1 MTKVVS
7 MARTSE
13 YWISR
18 ARKHRLAGRYD
29 EARALLAKTREQY
42 GTGEALE
49 RELAQTYDEM
59 GCEEEAARAYLRV
72 ASLKGEYR
80 AAALFQL
87 ALSAA
92 QRAEL
97 VRAASYFDQF
107 EKSDRRRVSPDLVAL
122 LGQQLRQALEKPTPQ
137 TRRERAKALERRA
150 VERLQGGRVYAARRT
165 MLHAIDLWE
174 NAQRLTL
181 LACCELILGRLDE
194 AQTHA
199 EQAHAL
205 APARVQTLC
214 VLVDVLYAT
223 GKTEQARRML
233 HIAVLRAQSVDER
246 LNVAVESAK
255 HGEDGLTLRLTRSLL
270 RRDPYCMRGMM
281 LRGCALMNLRRFDEA
296 KRVFGR
302 LCVLLPE
309 DTVCQAYYAMARKE
323 QPPEGRLTLGLDV
336 PPEEAV
342 NRAMRIISAMAET
355 PLQGTRELYELSAWA
370 LRSAIAG
377 TNTALLAMMLMSALE
392 TPEALDVLLDA
403 LTDPQVS
410 DGVKRAILQALT
422 ASRGFQP
429 YDVDIG
435 GRYVRLA
442 AGALSGRTMDGE
454 TARTVAQAACD
465 ALSPD
470 FPQAPKMLLPMYI
483 AFLEQNGVPKRRE
496 QPACAAALEYLFH
509 RLSGRK
515 VGLNRITAK
524 YGVSPR
530 LCRTK
535 ANRILRAVRKQAE
548 SNTKGSVDDEMHQ
561 L

>member
-29 EARALLAKTREQY
+29 EAMALLAKTREQY

-72 ASLKGEYR
+72 ARMKGEYR
-80 AAALFQL
+80 AEALFQL

-107 EKSDRRRVSPDLVAL
+107 EKSDRRHVSPDLVAL

-150 VERLQGGRVYAARRT
+150 VERLQGGQVYAARRT

-255 HGEDGLTLRLTRSLL
+255 HGEDNLTLRLTRSLL

-309 DTVCQAYYAMARKE
+309 DTVCQAYYAMARNE

-342 NRAMRIISAMAET
+342 NRAVRIISAMAET

-377 TNTALLAMMLMSALE
+377 TDTALLALMLMSALE

-454 TARTVAQAACD
+454 AARTVVQAACD
-465 ALSPD
+465 ALAPD

-496 QPACAAALEYLFH
+496 QPAYAAALEYLFH

-515 VGLNRITAK
+515 VGLNRIAAK

-548 SNTKGSVDDEMHQ
+548 NNTKGSVDDEMHQ

>member
-29 EARALLAKTREQY
+29 EAMALLAKTREQY

-72 ASLKGEYR
+72 ARMKGEYR
-80 AAALFQL
+80 AEALFQL

-107 EKSDRRRVSPDLVAL
+107 EKSDRRHVSPDLVAL

-246 LNVAVESAK
+246 LSVAVESAK

-309 DTVCQAYYAMARKE
+309 DTVCQVYYAMARNE

-454 TARTVAQAACD
+454 AARTVVQAACD

-470 FPQAPKMLLPMYI
+470 FPQAPKILLPMYI

-548 SNTKGSVDDEMHQ
+548 NNTKGSVDDEMHQ

>member
-29 EARALLAKTREQY
+29 EAMALLAKTQEQY

-72 ASLKGEYR
+72 ARMKGEYR
-80 AAALFQL
+80 AEALFQL

-97 VRAASYFDQF
+97 TRAASYFEQF
-107 EKSDRRRVSPDLVAL
+107 EKSDRRHVSPDLVAL

-137 TRRERAKALERRA
+137 TRRERAKMLERRA
-150 VERLQGGRVYAARRT
+150 VERLQEGRVYAARRT

-214 VLVDVLYAT
+214 VLIDVLYMA
-223 GKTEQARRML
+223 GKMEQARRML

-255 HGEDGLTLRLTRSLL
+255 HGEDSLTLRLTRSLL

-309 DTVCQAYYAMARKE
+309 DTVCQAYYAMARNE
-323 QPPEGRLTLGLDV
+323 QQPEGRLTLGLDV

-342 NRAMRIISAMAET
+342 NRAVRIISAMAET

-377 TNTALLAMMLMSALE
+377 TNTALLALMLMSALE

-442 AGALSGRTMDGE
+442 AGALSGRTMNGE
-454 TARTVAQAACD
+454 AARTVVQAACD
-465 ALSPD
+465 ALAPD

-496 QPACAAALEYLFH
+496 QPAYAAALEYLFH

-515 VGLNRITAK
+515 VGLNRIAAK
-524 YGVSPR
+524 YSVSPR

-548 SNTKGSVDDEMHQ
+548 NNTKGSVNDEMHQ

>member
-29 EARALLAKTREQY
+29 EAMALLAKTREQY
-42 GTGEALE
+42 STGEALE

-72 ASLKGEYR
+72 ARMKGEYR
-80 AAALFQL
+80 AEALFQL

-107 EKSDRRRVSPDLVAL
+107 EKSDRRHVSPDLVAL

-309 DTVCQAYYAMARKE
+309 DTVCQAYYAMARNE
-323 QPPEGRLTLGLDV
+323 QPPEGRLTLGIDV

-442 AGALSGRTMDGE
+442 AGTLSGRTMDGE
-454 TARTVAQAACD
+454 AARTVVQAACD
-465 ALSPD
+465 ALAPD

-483 AFLEQNGVPKRRE
+483 TFLEQNGVPKRRE

-515 VGLNRITAK
+515 VGLNRIAAK

-548 SNTKGSVDDEMHQ
+548 NNTKGSVEDEMHQ

>member
-29 EARALLAKTREQY
+29 EAMALLAKTQEQY

-72 ASLKGEYR
+72 ARMKGEYR
-80 AAALFQL
+80 AEALFQL

-97 VRAASYFDQF
+97 MRAASYFEQF
-107 EKSDRRRVSPDLVAL
+107 EKSDRRHVSPDLVAL
-122 LGQQLRQALEKPTPQ
+122 LGQQLRQALEKPAPQ
-137 TRRERAKALERRA
+137 TRRERAKMLERRA
-150 VERLQGGRVYAARRT
+150 VERLQEGRVYAARRT

-214 VLVDVLYAT
+214 VLIDVLYTA
-223 GKTEQARRML
+223 GKMEQARRML

-255 HGEDGLTLRLTRSLL
+255 HGEDSLTLRLTRSLL

-309 DTVCQAYYAMARKE
+309 DTVCQAYYAMTRNE

-342 NRAMRIISAMAET
+342 NRAVRIISAMAET
-355 PLQGTRELYELSAWA
+355 QLQGTRELYELSAWA
-370 LRSAIAG
+370 LRSAVAG
-377 TNTALLAMMLMSALE
+377 TNTALLALMLMSALE

-442 AGALSGRTMDGE
+442 ASALSGRTMDGE
-454 TARTVAQAACD
+454 AARTVVQAACD
-465 ALSPD
+465 ALAPD

-483 AFLEQNGVPKRRE
+483 AFLERNGVPKRRE
-496 QPACAAALEYLFH
+496 QPAYAAALEYLFH

-515 VGLNRITAK
+515 VGLNRIAAK

-548 SNTKGSVDDEMHQ
+548 NNTKGSVDDEMHQ

>member
-29 EARALLAKTREQY
+29 EAMALLAKTREQY
-42 GTGEALE
+42 GTGEVLE

-72 ASLKGEYR
+72 ARMKGEYR
-80 AAALFQL
+80 AEALFQL

-97 VRAASYFDQF
+97 MRAASYFEQF
-107 EKSDRRRVSPDLVAL
+107 EKSDRRHVSPDLVAL

-255 HGEDGLTLRLTRSLL
+255 HGEDSLTLRLTRSLL

-309 DTVCQAYYAMARKE
+309 DTVCQAYYAMARNE

-342 NRAMRIISAMAET
+342 NRAVRIISAMAET
-355 PLQGTRELYELSAWA
+355 PLRGTRELYELSAWA

-377 TNTALLAMMLMSALE
+377 TNTALLALMLMSALE

-442 AGALSGRTMDGE
+442 AGALSGRTMNGE
-454 TARTVAQAACD
+454 AARTVVQAACD
-465 ALSPD
+465 ALAPD

-496 QPACAAALEYLFH
+496 QPAYAAALEYLFH

-515 VGLNRITAK
+515 VGLNRIAAK
-524 YGVSPR
+524 YSVSPR

-548 SNTKGSVDDEMHQ
+548 NNTKGSVDDEMHQ

>member
-29 EARALLAKTREQY
+29 EAMALLAKTREQY

-72 ASLKGEYR
+72 ARMKGEYR
-80 AAALFQL
+80 AEALFQL

-97 VRAASYFDQF
+97 MRAASYFDQF
-107 EKSDRRRVSPDLVAL
+107 ERSDRRHVSPDLVAL
-122 LGQQLRQALEKPTPQ
+122 LGQQLRQALEKPAPQ

-255 HGEDGLTLRLTRSLL
+255 HGEDSLTLRLTRSLL

-296 KRVFGR
+296 KRIFGR

-309 DTVCQAYYAMARKE
+309 DTVCQAYYAMARNE

-342 NRAMRIISAMAET
+342 NRAVRIISAMAET

-377 TNTALLAMMLMSALE
+377 TDTALLALMLMSALE

-454 TARTVAQAACD
+454 AARTVVQAACD
-465 ALSPD
+465 ALAPD
-470 FPQAPKMLLPMYI
+470 FPQAPRMLLPMYI

-496 QPACAAALEYLFH
+496 QPAYAAALEYLFH

-515 VGLNRITAK
+515 VGLNRIAAK

-535 ANRILRAVRKQAE
+535 ANRILRAVRKLAE
-548 SNTKGSVDDEMHQ
+548 NNTKGSVDDEMHQ

>member
-29 EARALLAKTREQY
+29 EAMALLAKTREQY

-72 ASLKGEYR
+72 ARMKGEYR
-80 AAALFQL
+80 AEALFQL

-97 VRAASYFDQF
+97 TRAASYFEQF
-107 EKSDRRRVSPDLVAL
+107 EKSDRRHVSPDLVAL
-122 LGQQLRQALEKPTPQ
+122 LGQQLRQALEKPAPQ
-137 TRRERAKALERRA
+137 TRRERAKMLERRA
-150 VERLQGGRVYAARRT
+150 VERLQEGRVYAARRT

-214 VLVDVLYAT
+214 VLIDVLYTA
-223 GKTEQARRML
+223 GKMEQARRML
-233 HIAVLRAQSVDER
+233 HIAMLRAQSVDER

-309 DTVCQAYYAMARKE
+309 DTVCQAYYAMARNE

-342 NRAMRIISAMAET
+342 NRAVRIISAMAET
-355 PLQGTRELYELSAWA
+355 QLRGTRELYELSAWA

-377 TNTALLAMMLMSALE
+377 TNTALLALMLMSALE

-442 AGALSGRTMDGE
+442 ASALSGRTMDGE
-454 TARTVAQAACD
+454 AARTVVQAACD
-465 ALSPD
+465 ALAPD

-483 AFLEQNGVPKRRE
+483 AFLEQNGVPRRRE
-496 QPACAAALEYLFH
+496 QPAYAAALEYLFH

-515 VGLNRITAK
+515 VGLNRIAAK

-548 SNTKGSVDDEMHQ
+548 NNTKGSVDDEMHQ

>member
-29 EARALLAKTREQY
+29 EAMALLAKTREQY
-42 GTGEALE
+42 GMGEALE

-72 ASLKGEYR
+72 ARMKGEYR
-80 AAALFQL
+80 AEALFQL

-107 EKSDRRRVSPDLVAL
+107 EKSDRRHVSPDLVAL

-270 RRDPYCMRGMM
+270 RRDPYCMRGMT

-309 DTVCQAYYAMARKE
+309 DTVCQAYYAMARNE

-392 TPEALDVLLDA
+392 TPEAVDVLLDA

-435 GRYVRLA
+435 GCYVRLA
-442 AGALSGRTMDGE
+442 AGACPDGRWTE
-454 TARTVAQAACD
+454 R
-465 ALSPD
+465 
-470 FPQAPKMLLPMYI
+470 
-483 AFLEQNGVPKRRE
+483 RRE
-496 QPACAAALEYLFH
+496 
-509 RLSGRK
+509 
-515 VGLNRITAK
+515 
-524 YGVSPR
+524 R
-530 LCRTK
+530 LCKRPAT
-535 ANRILRAVRKQAE
+535 RCRPIFRRRRKCCCRCTSRFWSKTVCRRGVNSLPARRRSSICFTGYPAE
-548 SNTKGSVDDEMHQ
+548 RSV
-561 L
+561 

>member
-29 EARALLAKTREQY
+29 EAMALLAKTQEQY

-72 ASLKGEYR
+72 ARMKGEYR
-80 AAALFQL
+80 AEALFQL

-107 EKSDRRRVSPDLVAL
+107 EKSDRRHVSPDLVAL

-150 VERLQGGRVYAARRT
+150 VERLQGGQVYAARRT

-246 LNVAVESAK
+246 LNAAVESAK

-309 DTVCQAYYAMARKE
+309 DTVCQAYYAMARNE

-342 NRAMRIISAMAET
+342 NRAVRIISAMAET

-377 TNTALLAMMLMSALE
+377 TNTALLALMLMSALE

-442 AGALSGRTMDGE
+442 ASALSGRTMDGE
-454 TARTVAQAACD
+454 AARTVVQAACD
-465 ALSPD
+465 ALAPD

-483 AFLEQNGVPKRRE
+483 AFLEQNDVPRRRE
-496 QPACAAALEYLFH
+496 QPAYAAALEYLFH

-515 VGLNRITAK
+515 VGLNRIAAK

-548 SNTKGSVDDEMHQ
+548 NNTKGSVDDEMHQ

>member
-1 MTKVVS
+1 

-29 EARALLAKTREQY
+29 EAMALLAKTREQY

-72 ASLKGEYR
+72 ARMKGEYR
-80 AAALFQL
+80 AEALFQL

-97 VRAASYFDQF
+97 MRAASYYDQF
-107 EKSDRRRVSPDLVAL
+107 EKSDRRHVSPDLVAL

-181 LACCELILGRLDE
+181 LACCELILGRLNE

-223 GKTEQARRML
+223 GETEQARRML

-255 HGEDGLTLRLTRSLL
+255 HGEDSLTLRLTRSLL

-281 LRGCALMNLRRFDEA
+281 LRGCALMNLRRLDEA

-309 DTVCQAYYAMARKE
+309 DTVCQAYYAMARNE
-323 QPPEGRLTLGLDV
+323 QPPEERLTL
-336 PPEEAV
+336 A
-342 NRAMRIISAMAET
+342 
-355 PLQGTRELYELSAWA
+355 LQGTRELYELSAWA

-377 TNTALLAMMLMSALE
+377 IDTALLALMLMSALE

-454 TARTVAQAACD
+454 AARTVVQAACD
-465 ALSPD
+465 ALAPD

-496 QPACAAALEYLFH
+496 QPAYAAALEYLFH

-515 VGLNRITAK
+515 VGLNRIAAK

-548 SNTKGSVDDEMHQ
+548 NNTKGSVDDEMHQ

>member
-29 EARALLAKTREQY
+29 EAMALLAKTREQY

-72 ASLKGEYR
+72 ARMKGEYR
-80 AAALFQL
+80 AEALFQL

-97 VRAASYFDQF
+97 MRAASYFDQF
-107 EKSDRRRVSPDLVAL
+107 EKSDRRHVSPDLVAL
-122 LGQQLRQALEKPTPQ
+122 LGQQLRQALEKPAPQ
-137 TRRERAKALERRA
+137 TRRERARALERRA

-309 DTVCQAYYAMARKE
+309 DTVCQAYYAMARNE
-323 QPPEGRLTLGLDV
+323 QPPEERLTLGLDV

-342 NRAMRIISAMAET
+342 NRAVRIISAMAET
-355 PLQGTRELYELSAWA
+355 PLQGTRVLYELSAWA

-377 TNTALLAMMLMSALE
+377 TDTALLALMLMSALE

-442 AGALSGRTMDGE
+442 ACALSGRTMDGE
-454 TARTVAQAACD
+454 AARTVVQAACD
-465 ALSPD
+465 ALAPD

-496 QPACAAALEYLFH
+496 QPAYTAALEYLFH

-515 VGLNRITAK
+515 VGLNRIAAK

-548 SNTKGSVDDEMHQ
+548 NNTKGSVDDEMHQ

>member
-29 EARALLAKTREQY
+29 EAMALLAKTREQY

-72 ASLKGEYR
+72 ARMKGEYR
-80 AAALFQL
+80 SEALFQL

-97 VRAASYFDQF
+97 MRAASYFEQF
-107 EKSDRRRVSPDLVAL
+107 EKSDRRHVSPDLVAL

-214 VLVDVLYAT
+214 VLVDVLYTA
-223 GKTEQARRML
+223 GKAEQARRML

-309 DTVCQAYYAMARKE
+309 DTVCQAYYAMARNE

-336 PPEEAV
+336 PPGEAV
-342 NRAMRIISAMAET
+342 NRAVRIISAMAET
-355 PLQGTRELYELSAWA
+355 QLQGTRELYELSAWA

-377 TNTALLAMMLMSALE
+377 TNTALLALMLMSALE

-442 AGALSGRTMDGE
+442 ASALSGRTMDGE
-454 TARTVAQAACD
+454 AARTVVQAACD
-465 ALSPD
+465 ALAPD

-483 AFLEQNGVPKRRE
+483 AFLERNGVPKRRE
-496 QPACAAALEYLFH
+496 QPAYAAALEYLFH

-515 VGLNRITAK
+515 VGLNRIAAK

-548 SNTKGSVDDEMHQ
+548 NNTKGSVDDEMHQ

>member
-29 EARALLAKTREQY
+29 EAMALLAKTQEQY

-72 ASLKGEYR
+72 ARMKGEYR
-80 AAALFQL
+80 AEALFQL

-107 EKSDRRRVSPDLVAL
+107 EKSDRRHVSPDLVAL

-246 LNVAVESAK
+246 LNVSVESAK

-309 DTVCQAYYAMARKE
+309 DTVCQAYYAMARNE

-342 NRAMRIISAMAET
+342 NRAVRIISAMAET

-403 LTDPQVS
+403 LIDPQVS

-454 TARTVAQAACD
+454 AARTVVQAACD
-465 ALSPD
+465 ALAPD

-496 QPACAAALEYLFH
+496 QPAYAAALEYLFH

-515 VGLNRITAK
+515 VGLNRIAAK
-524 YGVSPR
+524 YGISPR

-548 SNTKGSVDDEMHQ
+548 NNTKGSVEDEMHQ

>member
-29 EARALLAKTREQY
+29 EAMALLAKTREQY

-72 ASLKGEYR
+72 ARMKGEYR
-80 AAALFQL
+80 AEALFQL

-97 VRAASYFDQF
+97 MRAASYFEQF
-107 EKSDRRRVSPDLVAL
+107 EKSDRRHVSPDLVAL
-122 LGQQLRQALEKPTPQ
+122 LGQQLRQALEKPAPQ

-150 VERLQGGRVYAARRT
+150 VERLQEGRVYAARRT

-214 VLVDVLYAT
+214 VLIDVLYTA
-223 GKTEQARRML
+223 GKMEQARRML

-255 HGEDGLTLRLTRSLL
+255 HGEDSLTLRLTRSLL

-309 DTVCQAYYAMARKE
+309 DTVCQAYYAMARNE

-342 NRAMRIISAMAET
+342 NRAVRIISAMAET
-355 PLQGTRELYELSAWA
+355 QLQGTRELYELSAWA
-370 LRSAIAG
+370 LRSAVAG
-377 TNTALLAMMLMSALE
+377 TNTALLALMLMSALE

-442 AGALSGRTMDGE
+442 ASALSGRTMDGE
-454 TARTVAQAACD
+454 AARTVVQAACD
-465 ALSPD
+465 ALAPD

-496 QPACAAALEYLFH
+496 QPAYAAALEYLFH

-515 VGLNRITAK
+515 VGLNRIAAK

-548 SNTKGSVDDEMHQ
+548 NNTKGSVDDEMHQ

>member
-29 EARALLAKTREQY
+29 EAMALLAKTREQY

-72 ASLKGEYR
+72 ARMKGEYR
-80 AAALFQL
+80 AEALFQL

-107 EKSDRRRVSPDLVAL
+107 EKSDRRHVSPDLVAL

-150 VERLQGGRVYAARRT
+150 VERLQEGRVYAARRT

-255 HGEDGLTLRLTRSLL
+255 HGEDSLTLRLTRSLL

-281 LRGCALMNLRRFDEA
+281 LRGCALMNMRRFDEA

-309 DTVCQAYYAMARKE
+309 DTVCQAYYAMARNE

-342 NRAMRIISAMAET
+342 NRAVRIISAMAET

-370 LRSAIAG
+370 LRSAVAG
-377 TNTALLAMMLMSALE
+377 TNTALLALMLMSALE

-410 DGVKRAILQALT
+410 DGVKRSILQALT

-454 TARTVAQAACD
+454 AARTVVQAACD
-465 ALSPD
+465 ALAPD

-496 QPACAAALEYLFH
+496 QPAYAAALEYLFH

-515 VGLNRITAK
+515 VGLNRIAAK

-535 ANRILRAVRKQAE
+535 ANRILRAVRKQAKN
-548 SNTKGSVDDEMHQ
+548 NTKGSVDDEMHQ

>member
-29 EARALLAKTREQY
+29 EAMALLAKTREQY
-42 GTGEALE
+42 GMGEALE

-72 ASLKGEYR
+72 ARMKGEYR
-80 AAALFQL
+80 AEALFQL

-107 EKSDRRRVSPDLVAL
+107 EKSDRRHVSPDLVAL

-270 RRDPYCMRGMM
+270 RRDPYCMRGMT

-309 DTVCQAYYAMARKE
+309 DTVCQAYYAMARNE

-342 NRAMRIISAMAET
+342 NRAMAYHFR
-355 PLQGTRELYELSAWA
+355 
-370 LRSAIAG
+370 
-377 TNTALLAMMLMSALE
+377 
-392 TPEALDVLLDA
+392 
-403 LTDPQVS
+403 
-410 DGVKRAILQALT
+410 DGGNA
-422 ASRGFQP
+422 
-429 YDVDIG
+429 
-435 GRYVRLA
+435 A
-442 AGALSGRTMDGE
+442 AGNAGAVRIERVGVALGHRRNQYG
-454 TARTVAQAACD
+454 AACD
-465 ALSPD
+465 DAD
-470 FPQAPKMLLPMYI
+470 
-483 AFLEQNGVPKRRE
+483 ER
-496 QPACAAALEYLFH
+496 
-509 RLSGRK
+509 
-515 VGLNRITAK
+515 VGNA
-524 YGVSPR
+524 G
-530 LCRTK
+530 
-535 ANRILRAVRKQAE
+535 
-548 SNTKGSVDDEMHQ
+548 GG
-561 L
+561 

>member
-1 MTKVVS
+1 M
-7 MARTSE
+7 
-13 YWISR
+13 
-18 ARKHRLAGRYD
+18 
-29 EARALLAKTREQY
+29 
-42 GTGEALE
+42 
-49 RELAQTYDEM
+49 
-59 GCEEEAARAYLRV
+59 
-72 ASLKGEYR
+72 
-80 AAALFQL
+80 
-87 ALSAA
+87 
-92 QRAEL
+92 
-97 VRAASYFDQF
+97 RAASYFDQF
-107 EKSDRRRVSPDLVAL
+107 EKSDRRHVSPDLVAL

-246 LNVAVESAK
+246 LNAAVESAK

-309 DTVCQAYYAMARKE
+309 DTVCQAYYAMARNE

-454 TARTVAQAACD
+454 AARTVVQAACD
-465 ALSPD
+465 TLAPD

-496 QPACAAALEYLFH
+496 QPAYAAALEYLFH

-515 VGLNRITAK
+515 VGLNRIAAK

-548 SNTKGSVDDEMHQ
+548 NNTKGSVDDEMHQ

>member
-29 EARALLAKTREQY
+29 EAMALLAKTREQY

-72 ASLKGEYR
+72 ARMKGEYR
-80 AAALFQL
+80 AEALFQL

-97 VRAASYFDQF
+97 MRAASYFEQF
-107 EKSDRRRVSPDLVAL
+107 EKSDRRHVSPDLVAL
-122 LGQQLRQALEKPTPQ
+122 LGQQLRQALEKPAPQ
-137 TRRERAKALERRA
+137 TRRERAKMLERRA
-150 VERLQGGRVYAARRT
+150 VERLQEGRVYAARRT

-214 VLVDVLYAT
+214 VLIDVLYTA
-223 GKTEQARRML
+223 GKMEQARRML

-255 HGEDGLTLRLTRSLL
+255 HGEDSLTLRLTRSLL

-309 DTVCQAYYAMARKE
+309 NTVCQAYYAMARNE

-342 NRAMRIISAMAET
+342 NRAVRIISAMAET

-377 TNTALLAMMLMSALE
+377 TNAALLALMLMSALE

-442 AGALSGRTMDGE
+442 ASALSGRTMDGE
-454 TARTVAQAACD
+454 AARTVVQAACD
-465 ALSPD
+465 ALAPD

-496 QPACAAALEYLFH
+496 QPAYAAALEYLFH

-515 VGLNRITAK
+515 VGLNRIAAK

-548 SNTKGSVDDEMHQ
+548 NNTKGSVDDEMHQ

>member
-29 EARALLAKTREQY
+29 EAMALLAKTQEQY

-72 ASLKGEYR
+72 ARMRGEYR
-80 AAALFQL
+80 AEALFQL

-107 EKSDRRRVSPDLVAL
+107 EKSDRRHVSPDLVAL

-150 VERLQGGRVYAARRT
+150 VERLQEGRVYAARRT
-165 MLHAIDLWE
+165 MLHAIDLWK

-246 LNVAVESAK
+246 LNVSVESAK

-309 DTVCQAYYAMARKE
+309 DTVCQAYYAMARNE

-370 LRSAIAG
+370 LRSAVAG
-377 TNTALLAMMLMSALE
+377 TNTALLALMLMSALE

-454 TARTVAQAACD
+454 AARTVVQAACD
-465 ALSPD
+465 ALAPD

-515 VGLNRITAK
+515 VGLNRIAAK

-548 SNTKGSVDDEMHQ
+548 NNTKGSVDDEMYQ

>member
-29 EARALLAKTREQY
+29 EAMALLAKTREQY

-72 ASLKGEYR
+72 ARMKGEYR
-80 AAALFQL
+80 AEALFQL

-107 EKSDRRRVSPDLVAL
+107 EKSDRRHVSPDLVAL

-194 AQTHA
+194 AQPHA

-309 DTVCQAYYAMARKE
+309 DTVCQAYYAMARNE

-454 TARTVAQAACD
+454 AARTVVQAACD

-548 SNTKGSVDDEMHQ
+548 NNTKGSVDDEMHQ

>member
-29 EARALLAKTREQY
+29 EAMALLAKTQEQY

-72 ASLKGEYR
+72 ARMKGEYR
-80 AAALFQL
+80 AEALFQL

-97 VRAASYFDQF
+97 TRAASYFEQF
-107 EKSDRRRVSPDLVAL
+107 EKSDRRHVSPDLVAL

-150 VERLQGGRVYAARRT
+150 VERLQEGRVYAARRT

-205 APARVQTLC
+205 ASARVQTLC
-214 VLVDVLYAT
+214 VLIDVLYTA
-223 GKTEQARRML
+223 GKAEQARRML

-246 LNVAVESAK
+246 LNVSVESAK

-309 DTVCQAYYAMARKE
+309 DTVCQAYYAMARNE

-342 NRAMRIISAMAET
+342 NRAVRIISAMAET

-377 TNTALLAMMLMSALE
+377 TNTALLAMMLMIALE

-403 LTDPQVS
+403 LIDPQVS

-442 AGALSGRTMDGE
+442 AGALSGRSMDGE
-454 TARTVAQAACD
+454 AARTVVQAACD
-465 ALSPD
+465 ALAPD

-496 QPACAAALEYLFH
+496 QPAYAAALEYLFH

-515 VGLNRITAK
+515 VGLNRIAAK

-548 SNTKGSVDDEMHQ
+548 NNTKGSVEDEMHQ

>member
-29 EARALLAKTREQY
+29 EAMALLAKAREQY

-72 ASLKGEYR
+72 ARMKGEYR
-80 AAALFQL
+80 AEALFQL

-107 EKSDRRRVSPDLVAL
+107 EKSDRRHVSPDLVAL

-223 GKTEQARRML
+223 GKKEQARRML

-309 DTVCQAYYAMARKE
+309 DTVCQAYYAMARNE

-422 ASRGFQP
+422 ALRGFQP

-454 TARTVAQAACD
+454 AARTVVQAACD

-548 SNTKGSVDDEMHQ
+548 NNTKGSVDDEMHQ

>member
-29 EARALLAKTREQY
+29 AAMALLAKTREQY
-42 GTGEALE
+42 GMGEALE

-72 ASLKGEYR
+72 ARMKGEYR
-80 AAALFQL
+80 AEALFQL

-107 EKSDRRRVSPDLVAL
+107 EKRDRRHVSPDLVAL

-255 HGEDGLTLRLTRSLL
+255 HGLTLRLTRSLL
-270 RRDPYCMRGMM
+270 RRDPYCMRGMT

-309 DTVCQAYYAMARKE
+309 DTVCQAYYAMARNE

-342 NRAMRIISAMAET
+342 NRAMRIISAMAEP

-392 TPEALDVLLDA
+392 TPEAVDVLLDA

-435 GRYVRLA
+435 GCYVRLA

-454 TARTVAQAACD
+454 AARTVVQAACD

-470 FPQAPKMLLPMYI
+470 FPQAPIMLLPMYI

-548 SNTKGSVDDEMHQ
+548 NNTKGSVDDEMHQ

>member
-29 EARALLAKTREQY
+29 EAMALLAKTREQY

-72 ASLKGEYR
+72 ARMKGEYR
-80 AAALFQL
+80 AEALFQL

-97 VRAASYFDQF
+97 MRAASYFEQF
-107 EKSDRRRVSPDLVAL
+107 EKSDRRHVSPDLVAL
-122 LGQQLRQALEKPTPQ
+122 LGQQLRQALEKPAPQ

-150 VERLQGGRVYAARRT
+150 VERLQEGRVYAARRT

-214 VLVDVLYAT
+214 VLIDVLYTA
-223 GKTEQARRML
+223 GKMEQARRML

-255 HGEDGLTLRLTRSLL
+255 HGEDSLTLRLTRSLL

-309 DTVCQAYYAMARKE
+309 DTVCQAYYAMARNE

-342 NRAMRIISAMAET
+342 NRAVRIISAMAET
-355 PLQGTRELYELSAWA
+355 QLQGTRELYELSAWA
-370 LRSAIAG
+370 LRSAVAG

-442 AGALSGRTMDGE
+442 ASALSGRTMDGE
-454 TARTVAQAACD
+454 AARTVVQAACD
-465 ALSPD
+465 ALAPD

-496 QPACAAALEYLFH
+496 QPAYAAALEYLFH

-515 VGLNRITAK
+515 VGLNRIAAK

-548 SNTKGSVDDEMHQ
+548 NNTKGSVDDEMHQ

>member
-29 EARALLAKTREQY
+29 EAMALLAKTREQY

-72 ASLKGEYR
+72 ARMKGEYR
-80 AAALFQL
+80 AEALFQL

-97 VRAASYFDQF
+97 MRAASYFEQF
-107 EKSDRRRVSPDLVAL
+107 EKSDRRHVSPDLVAL
-122 LGQQLRQALEKPTPQ
+122 LGQQLRQALEKPAPQ
-137 TRRERAKALERRA
+137 TRRERAKMLERRA
-150 VERLQGGRVYAARRT
+150 VERLQEGRVYAARRT

-214 VLVDVLYAT
+214 VLIDVLYTA
-223 GKTEQARRML
+223 GKMEQARRML

-309 DTVCQAYYAMARKE
+309 DTVCQAYYAMARNE

-342 NRAMRIISAMAET
+342 NRAVRIISAMAET
-355 PLQGTRELYELSAWA
+355 QLQGTRELYELSAWA
-370 LRSAIAG
+370 LRSAVAG
-377 TNTALLAMMLMSALE
+377 TNTALLALMLMSALE

-442 AGALSGRTMDGE
+442 ASALSGRTMDGE
-454 TARTVAQAACD
+454 AARTVVQAACD
-465 ALSPD
+465 ALAPD

-496 QPACAAALEYLFH
+496 QPAYAAALEYLFH

-515 VGLNRITAK
+515 VGLNRIAAK

-548 SNTKGSVDDEMHQ
+548 NNTKGSVDDEMHQ

>member
-29 EARALLAKTREQY
+29 EAMALLAKTREQY

-72 ASLKGEYR
+72 ARMKGEYR
-80 AAALFQL
+80 AEALFQL

-107 EKSDRRRVSPDLVAL
+107 EKSDRRHVSPDLVAL

-150 VERLQGGRVYAARRT
+150 VERLQGGRFYAARRT

-309 DTVCQAYYAMARKE
+309 DTVCQAYYAMARNE
-323 QPPEGRLTLGLDV
+323 QLPEGRLTLGLDV

-454 TARTVAQAACD
+454 AARTVVQAACD

-548 SNTKGSVDDEMHQ
+548 NNTKGSVDDEMHQ

>member
-29 EARALLAKTREQY
+29 EAMALLAKTREQY

-72 ASLKGEYR
+72 ARMKGEYR
-80 AAALFQL
+80 AEALFQL

-97 VRAASYFDQF
+97 MRAASYFDQF
-107 EKSDRRRVSPDLVAL
+107 EKSDRRHVSPDLVAL
-122 LGQQLRQALEKPTPQ
+122 LGQQLRQALEKPAPQ
-137 TRRERAKALERRA
+137 TRRERARALERRA

-194 AQTHA
+194 PQTHA

-309 DTVCQAYYAMARKE
+309 DTVCQAYYAMARNE

-342 NRAMRIISAMAET
+342 NRAVRILSAMAET

-377 TNTALLAMMLMSALE
+377 TDTALLALMLMSALE

-454 TARTVAQAACD
+454 AARTVVQAACD
-465 ALSPD
+465 ALAPD

-496 QPACAAALEYLFH
+496 QPAYAAALEYLFH

-515 VGLNRITAK
+515 VGLNRIAAK

-535 ANRILRAVRKQAE
+535 ANRILRAVRKQAKN
-548 SNTKGSVDDEMHQ
+548 NTKGSVDDEMHQ

>member
-29 EARALLAKTREQY
+29 EAMALLAKAREQY

-72 ASLKGEYR
+72 ARMKGEYR
-80 AAALFQL
+80 AEALFQL

-107 EKSDRRRVSPDLVAL
+107 EKSDRRHVSPDLVAL

-223 GKTEQARRML
+223 GKKEQARRML

-281 LRGCALMNLRRFDEA
+281 LRGRALMNLRRFDEA

-309 DTVCQAYYAMARKE
+309 DTVCQAYYAMARNE

-422 ASRGFQP
+422 ALRGFQP

-454 TARTVAQAACD
+454 AARTVVQAACD

-548 SNTKGSVDDEMHQ
+548 NNTKGSVDDEMHQ

>member
-29 EARALLAKTREQY
+29 EAMALLAKTREQY

-72 ASLKGEYR
+72 ARMKGEYR
-80 AAALFQL
+80 AEALFQL

-97 VRAASYFDQF
+97 TRAASYFEQF
-107 EKSDRRRVSPDLVAL
+107 EKSDRRHVSPDLVAL
-122 LGQQLRQALEKPTPQ
+122 LGQQLRQALEKPAPQ
-137 TRRERAKALERRA
+137 TRRERAKMLERRA
-150 VERLQGGRVYAARRT
+150 VERLQEGRVYAARRT

-214 VLVDVLYAT
+214 VLIDVLYTA
-223 GKTEQARRML
+223 GKMEQARRML

-255 HGEDGLTLRLTRSLL
+255 HGEDSLTLRLTRSLL

-309 DTVCQAYYAMARKE
+309 DTVCQAYYAMARNE

-342 NRAMRIISAMAET
+342 NRAVRIISAMAET
-355 PLQGTRELYELSAWA
+355 QLQGTRELYELSAWA
-370 LRSAIAG
+370 LRSAVAG
-377 TNTALLAMMLMSALE
+377 TNTALLALMLMSALE

-442 AGALSGRTMDGE
+442 ASALSGRTMDGE
-454 TARTVAQAACD
+454 AARTVVQAACD
-465 ALSPD
+465 ALAPD

-483 AFLEQNGVPKRRE
+483 AFLERNGVPKRRE
-496 QPACAAALEYLFH
+496 QPAYAAALEYLFH

-515 VGLNRITAK
+515 VGLNRIAAK

-548 SNTKGSVDDEMHQ
+548 NNTKGSVDDEMHQ

>member
-13 YWISR
+13 YWVSR
-18 ARKHRLAGRYD
+18 AHKHRLAGRYD
-29 EARALLAKTREQY
+29 EAMALLGKTQDQY
-42 GTGEALE
+42 GTSEALE

-72 ASLKGEYR
+72 VRMKGEYR
-80 AAALFQL
+80 ADALFQL

-92 QRAEL
+92 QRADL
-97 VRAASYFDQF
+97 MRAASYFEQF
-107 EKSDRRRVSPDLVAL
+107 EASDRRHVSPDLVAL
-122 LGQQLRQALEKPTPQ
+122 LGQQLRQSLETPTPQ
-137 TRRERAKALERRA
+137 NRRERAKALERRA
-150 VERLQGGRVYAARRT
+150 VERLQEGRVYAARRT
-165 MLHAIDLWE
+165 MLHAIDLRK

-181 LACCELILGRLDE
+181 LACCELILGRLDD

-199 EQAHAL
+199 EQAHELAL
-205 APARVQTLC
+205 ARVQTLC
-214 VLVDVLYAT
+214 VLVDVLYTA
-223 GKTEQARRML
+223 GKAEQARRML

-246 LNVAVESAK
+246 LSVAVECAK

-270 RRDPYCMRGMM
+270 RRDSYCTRGMM

-296 KRVFGR
+296 KRVFAR

-309 DTVCQAYYAMARKE
+309 DTVCQAYYGMARDE
-323 QPPEGRLTLGLDV
+323 RLPDGRLTLGLDV
-336 PPEEAV
+336 PQEEAA
-342 NRAMRIISAMAET
+342 NRAIRIVSAMVDAS
-355 PLQGTRELYELSAWA
+355 QSGTRELYGLCAWA
-370 LRSAIAG
+370 LHSAVGG
-377 TNTALLAMMLMSALE
+377 TNTALLALMLMSAIE

-410 DGVKRAILQALT
+410 DSMKRAILQALT
-422 ASRGFQP
+422 ASHGFQP

-442 AGALSGRTMDGE
+442 AGAVTGRTMDGE
-454 TARTVAQAACD
+454 EAQTVVQAVSD
-465 ALSPD
+465 ALMPD

-483 AFLEQNGVPKRRE
+483 AFLEQNGAPKKRE

-515 VGLNRITAK
+515 IGLRRIAAK
-524 YGVSPR
+524 YRISPR
-530 LCRTK
+530 LCRMMAK
-535 ANRILRAVRKQAE
+535 RILRAVQKQAKN
-548 SNTKGSVDDEMHQ
+548 NTKGSAEHEMHQ

>member
-1 MTKVVS
+1 
-7 MARTSE
+7 
-13 YWISR
+13 
-18 ARKHRLAGRYD
+18 
-29 EARALLAKTREQY
+29 
-42 GTGEALE
+42 
-49 RELAQTYDEM
+49 
-59 GCEEEAARAYLRV
+59 
-72 ASLKGEYR
+72 
-80 AAALFQL
+80 
-87 ALSAA
+87 
-92 QRAEL
+92 
-97 VRAASYFDQF
+97 
-107 EKSDRRRVSPDLVAL
+107 
-122 LGQQLRQALEKPTPQ
+122 
-137 TRRERAKALERRA
+137 
-150 VERLQGGRVYAARRT
+150 
-165 MLHAIDLWE
+165 
-174 NAQRLTL
+174 
-181 LACCELILGRLDE
+181 
-194 AQTHA
+194 
-199 EQAHAL
+199 
-205 APARVQTLC
+205 
-214 VLVDVLYAT
+214 
-223 GKTEQARRML
+223 
-233 HIAVLRAQSVDER
+233 
-246 LNVAVESAK
+246 
-255 HGEDGLTLRLTRSLL
+255 
-270 RRDPYCMRGMM
+270 
-281 LRGCALMNLRRFDEA
+281 
-296 KRVFGR
+296 
-302 LCVLLPE
+302 
-309 DTVCQAYYAMARKE
+309 
-323 QPPEGRLTLGLDV
+323 
-336 PPEEAV
+336 
-342 NRAMRIISAMAET
+342 MRIISAMAET

-377 TNTALLAMMLMSALE
+377 TNTALLALMLMSALE

-454 TARTVAQAACD
+454 AARTVVQAACD

-548 SNTKGSVDDEMHQ
+548 NNTKGSVDDEMHQ

>member
-1 MTKVVS
+1 
-7 MARTSE
+7 
-13 YWISR
+13 
-18 ARKHRLAGRYD
+18 
-29 EARALLAKTREQY
+29 
-42 GTGEALE
+42 
-49 RELAQTYDEM
+49 
-59 GCEEEAARAYLRV
+59 
-72 ASLKGEYR
+72 
-80 AAALFQL
+80 
-87 ALSAA
+87 
-92 QRAEL
+92 
-97 VRAASYFDQF
+97 
-107 EKSDRRRVSPDLVAL
+107 
-122 LGQQLRQALEKPTPQ
+122 
-137 TRRERAKALERRA
+137 
-150 VERLQGGRVYAARRT
+150 
-165 MLHAIDLWE
+165 
-174 NAQRLTL
+174 
-181 LACCELILGRLDE
+181 
-194 AQTHA
+194 
-199 EQAHAL
+199 
-205 APARVQTLC
+205 
-214 VLVDVLYAT
+214 
-223 GKTEQARRML
+223 
-233 HIAVLRAQSVDER
+233 
-246 LNVAVESAK
+246 
-255 HGEDGLTLRLTRSLL
+255 
-270 RRDPYCMRGMM
+270 
-281 LRGCALMNLRRFDEA
+281 MNLRRFDEA

-309 DTVCQAYYAMARKE
+309 DTVCQAYYAMARNE

-454 TARTVAQAACD
+454 AARTVVQAACD

-470 FPQAPKMLLPMYI
+470 FPQVPKMLLPMYI

-548 SNTKGSVDDEMHQ
+548 NNTKGSVDDEMHQ